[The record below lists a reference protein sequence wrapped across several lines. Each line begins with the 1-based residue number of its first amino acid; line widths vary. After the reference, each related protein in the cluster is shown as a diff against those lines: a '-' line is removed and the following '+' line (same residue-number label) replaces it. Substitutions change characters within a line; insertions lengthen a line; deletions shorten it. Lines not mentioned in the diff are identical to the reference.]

1 MKRFLD
7 FLLAVVGVL
16 ALSPLLLIGAV
27 AIKMDD
33 GGSIF
38 FRQIRIGQ
46 HGRPFRIW
54 KFRTMM
60 ENAASQGRAITAAGD
75 SRITRVGHFLRQ
87 FKVDELPQLFNVL
100 AGTMS
105 FVGPRPEVEK
115 YVSLYDE
122 NQRQVLEL
130 RPGITDLASIKYRNE
145 SELLA
150 TAENPEE
157 MYQLKIM
164 PDKIRI
170 NLEYSRVANSWT
182 DLQVILK
189 TLRVL

>member
-7 FLLAVVGVL
+7 LLLAMVGIVT
-16 ALSPLLLIGAV
+16 LSPLLLIGAL
-27 AIKMDD
+27 AIKIND

-38 FRQIRIGQ
+38 FRQTRIGQ

-54 KFRTMM
+54 KFRTMV

-75 SRITRVGHFLRQ
+75 RRITRVGHFLRR

-115 YVSLYDE
+115 YVSLYNE
-122 NQRQVLEL
+122 SQRQVLKL

-150 TAENPEE
+150 TVENPEE
-157 MYQLKIM
+157 MYRLEIM
-164 PDKIRI
+164 PDKIKI
-170 NLEYSRVANSWT
+170 NLEYARVATPWT